1 MVRGEKGE
9 LIRAAA
15 LLVTAVH
22 CIMYIM
28 CCKWML
34 IWWGGM
40 ASVGALA
47 HMETMEAF
55 AECFPKGVVKFISG
69 ANISL
74 LSPPPPPSR

>member
-1 MVRGEKGE
+1 
-9 LIRAAA
+9 
-15 LLVTAVH
+15 
-22 CIMYIM
+22 MYIM

-55 AECFPKGVVKFISG
+55 AECFPKGVVNFISG
-69 ANISL
+69 PTLPHAHTHTRTCMQDLVVFWSGDE
-74 LSPPPPPSR
+74 